1 MALDAFRLDG
11 QLALVT
17 GGSSGIGLAISE
29 ALIDAGARVIITGR
43 NEQALQTAVAQ
54 LGAAATGIRHDLADL
69 PSIPPLVERIEAE
82 IGPLDILVNNAG
94 QHLKKQAI
102 RTSDEELAQVLATH
116 LSGAYA
122 LTRECA
128 ARMVTRGQGSIIMI
142 ISMAALFGIPLVSAY
157 SAAKAGLLGL
167 TRALATEL
175 SPRGVRVNAIAPGFI
190 DTAMSRRALQTDEAR
205 LLKVLGRTPAGRL
218 GEPADVGY
226 AAVYL
231 SSPAA
236 RFITG
241 VVLPVDGGA
250 SIGF

>member
-11 QLALVT
+11 ELALVT
-17 GGSSGIGLAISE
+17 GGSSGIGLAISR
-29 ALIDAGARVIITGR
+29 ALIEAGARVIITGR
-43 NEQALQTAVAQ
+43 NEQTLQTAVMQ
-54 LGAAATGIRHDLADL
+54 LGPATTGIRHDLADL

-82 IGPLDILVNNAG
+82 IGPLTILINNAG

-102 RTSDEELAQVLATH
+102 RTSDEELAQVLTTH

-142 ISMAALFGIPLVSAY
+142 VSMAALFGLPLVSAY

-190 DTAMSRRALQTDEAR
+190 DTAMSRQALQTDEAR

-218 GEPADVGY
+218 GEAVDVGY

-241 VVLPVDGGA
+241 IVLPVDGGM

>member
-11 QLALVT
+11 ELALVT

-29 ALIDAGARVIITGR
+29 ALIEAGARVIITGR
-43 NEQALQTAVAQ
+43 NEQNLQAAAMR
-54 LGAAATGIRHDLADL
+54 LGPAATGIRHDLADL
-69 PSIPPLVERIEAE
+69 ASIPPLVQRIEAE
-82 IGPLDILVNNAG
+82 IGPMTILVNNAG

-102 RTSDEELAQVLATH
+102 RTSDEELARVLTTH

-142 ISMAALFGIPLVSAY
+142 VSMAALFGIPLVSAY

-218 GEPADVGY
+218 GEAADVGY

-241 VVLPVDGGA
+241 IVLPVDGGV

>member
-1 MALDAFRLDG
+1 MYYLKLIFKNVFRAKLRSGLTILGLVIAIVAFGLLQTVVDAWF
-11 QLALVT
+11 
-17 GGSSGIGLAISE
+17 
-29 ALIDAGARVIITGR
+29 AGA
-43 NEQALQTAVAQ
+43 N
-54 LGAAATGIRHDLADL
+54 
-69 PSIPPLVERIEAE
+69 S
-82 IGPLDILVNNAG
+82 
-94 QHLKKQAI
+94 
-102 RTSDEELAQVLATH
+102 S
-116 LSGAYA
+116 S
-122 LTRECA
+122 A

>member
-11 QLALVT
+11 QRALVT

-29 ALIDAGARVIITGR
+29 ALIEAGARVIITGR
-43 NEQALQTAVAQ
+43 NEQTLQTAAMQ

-69 PSIPPLVERIEAE
+69 ASIPPLVDRIEAE

-102 RTSDEELAQVLATH
+102 RTSDEELAQILTTH

-128 ARMVTRGQGSIIMI
+128 SRMMARGQGSIIMI
-142 ISMAALFGIPLVSAY
+142 VSMAALFGLPLVSAY

-190 DTAMSRRALQTDEAR
+190 DTAMSRQALQTDEAR

-218 GEPADVGY
+218 GEAADVGY

-241 VVLPVDGGA
+241 IVLPVDGGM